1 MIRWGFL
8 EPGVCSR
15 LGDFHQKTRMKKNLG
30 KWKHPRRKEGH
41 VVSKNK
47 SLTELYDVIM
57 EQGGPTGSITQA
69 IVDEWKRGDD
79 DDPLLRQDTK
89 KIKLASLIKNIK

>member
-1 MIRWGFL
+1 
-8 EPGVCSR
+8 
-15 LGDFHQKTRMKKNLG
+15 
-30 KWKHPRRKEGH
+30 
-41 VVSKNK
+41 
-47 SLTELYDVIM
+47 M

-89 KIKLASLIKNIK
+89 KIKLASLKKNIK